1 MPPDSEPDNL
11 RITAIQP
18 TQRDANR
25 AMVRVGGP
33 AGRGGRV
40 VATMNLKR
48 IAELG
53 LAVGQAWDEALAA
66 KVADTAAFDKAL
78 RQAMNRL
85 GARAMSRRRLDRKL
99 RDLEHPE
106 PLRTQVLDRLTD
118 LGLLDDEALA
128 AAVVRDLLGRKPA
141 GPALLKKKLFEQGFD
156 GSLIDRVVAE
166 APAEDDAQL
175 GAALELAR
183 KKSASM
189 TRLDPQVRRRRLY
202 GQLARRGFDL
212 DTIRAAMDTIEREED
227 ADGPGV

>member
-1 MPPDSEPDNL
+1 MATQKPTAHV
-11 RITAIQP
+11 RIGNVEAAIWKNE
-18 TQRDANR
+18 TESGMRY
-25 AMVRVGGP
+25 
-33 AGRGGRV
+33 
-40 VATMNLKR
+40 NLKFKR
-48 IAELG
+48 HYKDG
-53 LAVGQAWDEALAA
+53 DAWKSSESFRRDDLLVLA

-166 APAEDDAQL
+166 ATDDDDAQL

-212 DTIRAAMDTIEREED
+212 DTIRAAMDKIEREED